1 MSRMPSPWKPVYT
14 ITPKVARFLMEIE
27 TARAEVEHTPLPPAV
42 EAELRLQARVGPFHF
57 S

>member
-1 MSRMPSPWKPVYT
+1 VYT